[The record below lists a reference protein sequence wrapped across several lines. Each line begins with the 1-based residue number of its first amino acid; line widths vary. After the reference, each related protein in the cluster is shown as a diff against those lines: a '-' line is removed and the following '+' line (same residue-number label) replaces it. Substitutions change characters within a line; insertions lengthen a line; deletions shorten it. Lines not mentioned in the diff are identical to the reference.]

1 MAPRVTS
8 EYSEFRK
15 RQIITAAWECFADKG
30 YRETTIR
37 DIARKLKLST
47 GIIYCHFKG
56 KADILEAVQ
65 ECGRAN
71 TEDMLDRI
79 AREKTTREAVREIIR
94 AVALQMPVAVRRRN
108 AKAAIHLWAEAIKK
122 ASYRRVYIK
131 QYGLVEK
138 ALSRIVS
145 EGVKRG
151 ELRRE
156 IDPDAFAAYLLAVI
170 SGLQVQS
177 VLNDIPDP
185 DRYSEDI
192 AACVLDRLWNK
203 DDT

>member
-1 MAPRVTS
+1 MTPRVTS

-65 ECGRAN
+65 ECGWDN
-71 TEDMLDRI
+71 TKDMLNKI
-79 AREKTTREAVREIIR
+79 AGEKMIREAVREIIR

-122 ASYRRVYIK
+122 PSYRRIYIK
-131 QYGLVEK
+131 QYGLAER
-138 ALSRIVS
+138 AMSRIVS

-151 ELRRE
+151 ELRKE
-156 IDPDAFAAYLLAVI
+156 INPDAFAAYLLAVI

-177 VLNDIPDP
+177 VLNDIQDP
-185 DRYSEDI
+185 DRYSEDV
-192 AACVLDRLWNK
+192 AAFVLDRLWTK
-203 DDT
+203 DET

>member
-15 RQIITAAWECFADKG
+15 RQIVTAAWECFADKG

-47 GIIYCHFKG
+47 GIIYCHFQG

-65 ECGRAN
+65 ECGRTN
-71 TEDMLDRI
+71 TENMLAEI

-94 AVALQMPVAVRRRN
+94 AVALQMPVAARRRN

-122 ASYRRVYIK
+122 TSYRRIYLR
-131 QYGLVEK
+131 QYKLVER
-138 ALSRIVS
+138 AMSRIVS

-151 ELRRE
+151 ELRKE
-156 IDPDAFAAYLLAVI
+156 INPEAFAAYLLAVVF
-170 SGLQVQS
+170 GLQVQS
-177 VLNDIPDP
+177 VLNDVPDP

-192 AACVLDRLWNK
+192 AAFILDHLWNK
-203 DDT
+203 D

>member
-8 EYSEFRK
+8 EYSDFRK
-15 RQIITAAWECFADKG
+15 RQIVTAAWECFADKG
-30 YRETTIR
+30 YKETTIR

-65 ECGRAN
+65 ECGRTN
-71 TEDMLDRI
+71 TEDVLDRI
-79 AREKTTREAVREIIR
+79 ALEKTTPEAVREIIR
-94 AVALQMPVAVRRRN
+94 AVALQMPVASRRRN

-122 ASYRRVYIK
+122 TSYRRIYIK
-131 QYGLVEK
+131 QYRLVER
-138 ALSRIVS
+138 AISRIVS

-151 ELRRE
+151 ELRKE
-156 IDPDAFAAYLLAVI
+156 INPVAFAAYLLAVI
-170 SGLQVQS
+170 SGLQVQL
-177 VLNDIPDP
+177 VLNDVLDP

-192 AACVLDRLWNK
+192 AAFILDRLWGK
-203 DDT
+203 D

>member
-1 MAPRVTS
+1 MTPRVTS

-15 RQIITAAWECFADKG
+15 RQIVTAAWECFADKG
-30 YRETTIR
+30 YKETTIR

-71 TEDMLDRI
+71 TEEMLDRM

-94 AVALQMPVAVRRRN
+94 AVALQMPVASRRRN
-108 AKAAIHLWAEAIKK
+108 ARSAIHLWAEAIKK
-122 ASYRRVYIK
+122 TRYQRIYIRQYR
-131 QYGLVEK
+131 LVER
-138 ALSRIVS
+138 ALSRIAS

-151 ELRRE
+151 ELRND
-156 IDPDAFAAYLLAVI
+156 INPDAFAVYLLAVI
-170 SGLQVQS
+170 FGLQVQS

-192 AACVLDRLWNK
+192 AAFVQDCIWNK
-203 DDT
+203 DKT